1 MTARLR
7 SSSEPGSRW
16 PQPGLGGPRR
26 AGHSPGASAS
36 VSWPWTSAGKSAR
49 PDWSLTW
56 PLSSACKSDC
66 GNDDGPMCI
75 RPPMRGAFG
84 LRLGVGIRRP
94 RVSSCFMPVPPPRAP
109 PPGVPVLA
117 LGPAGSESDDATLPV
132 SDSTARTW
140 GQQHIVQP
148 TGTVTVTVS
157 NTTTVT
163 VLTRTGTAS
172 N

>member
-84 LRLGVGIRRP
+84 LRVGIRRP
-94 RVSSCFMPVPPPRAP
+94 RVCFMPPPRAP

-132 SDSTARTW
+132 SDSTAHTW
-140 GQQHIVQP
+140 GQQHIVQPRP

-157 NTTTVT
+157 NTTTAT

>member
-1 MTARLR
+1 M
-7 SSSEPGSRW
+7 
-16 PQPGLGGPRR
+16 
-26 AGHSPGASAS
+26 
-36 VSWPWTSAGKSAR
+36 
-49 PDWSLTW
+49 
-56 PLSSACKSDC
+56 
-66 GNDDGPMCI
+66 
-75 RPPMRGAFG
+75 
-84 LRLGVGIRRP
+84 
-94 RVSSCFMPVPPPRAP
+94 PPPRAP